1 MRIPDSI
8 IRLCRSLSR
17 LRQSVRWVP
26 PLGFAESLRSDDVTW
41 YIRLIDRKISP
52 NKKMK
57 L

>member
-26 PLGFAESLRSDDVTW
+26 PLGFAESLRLDDVTW